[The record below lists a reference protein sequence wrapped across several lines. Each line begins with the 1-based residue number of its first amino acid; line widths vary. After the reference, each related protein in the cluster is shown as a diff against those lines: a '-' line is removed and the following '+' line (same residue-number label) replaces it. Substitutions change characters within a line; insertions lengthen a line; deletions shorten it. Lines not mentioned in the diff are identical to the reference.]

1 MICKLCPF
9 HAGRKPKQIQ
19 VFKFMN
25 TKYLSDYDISLRG
38 QLSVNLPVT
47 IIIVCTAFGLNMF
60 LDLNFKKAVLI
71 GMILGWSYWSYS
83 VKKWIQWAIKKNVA
97 IDRIVK
103 IGKKGL
109 LVWSKNTVETV
120 TNYNKTPFI

>member
-1 MICKLCPF
+1 
-9 HAGRKPKQIQ
+9 
-19 VFKFMN
+19 
-25 TKYLSDYDISLRG
+25 
-38 QLSVNLPVT
+38 
-47 IIIVCTAFGLNMF
+47 
-60 LDLNFKKAVLI
+60 
-71 GMILGWSYWSYS
+71 